1 MSIDNCNTL
10 YVTLHLASKTY
21 SCCDET
27 WCRSSCRR
35 RYGHCSWCPWCWCA
49 VGDDGCLEVV
59 VAMFLLT
66 CSSIQHMTHRWDLII
81 NKFSVASA
89 TNFRA
94 DCYLGQ
100 RLVPICGNDIMHC
113 LYRAQSWTG
122 PHQYGG
128 RVKVH
133 STILL
138 LLFLVL
144 IWPTDFSGPAP
155 DRVGFPAGLNGI
167 TFGNNLRRICYG
179 QVASPVP
186 VA

>member
-21 SCCDET
+21 SDET

-66 CSSIQHMTHRWDLII
+66 CSSIQHMTHIWDLII
-81 NKFSVASA
+81 NKISVASA

-113 LYRAQSWTG
+113 LYRAQSSALDLTSMGVGSKSTLRYYYYYFWFLFDRPTSVDL
-122 PHQYGG
+122 HQ
-128 RVKVH
+128 
-133 STILL
+133 I
-138 LLFLVL
+138 
-144 IWPTDFSGPAP
+144 
-155 DRVGFPAGLNGI
+155 GLGS
-167 TFGNNLRRICYG
+167 L
-179 QVASPVP
+179 QVWMG
-186 VA
+186 

>member
-89 TNFRA
+89 TNFQA

-113 LYRAQSWTG
+113 LYRAQSSALDLTSMGVGSKSTLRYYYYYFWFLFDRPTSVDL
-122 PHQYGG
+122 HQ
-128 RVKVH
+128 
-133 STILL
+133 I
-138 LLFLVL
+138 
-144 IWPTDFSGPAP
+144 
-155 DRVGFPAGLNGI
+155 GLGS
-167 TFGNNLRRICYG
+167 L
-179 QVASPVP
+179 QV
-186 VA
+186 